1 MKKYIQELTLQEKS
15 VHASMEEKEKII
27 SQKEQE
33 LNRYKRQTKKLEE
46 KVNLHEKD
54 ITGLTS
60 STQQKTLLLKDYQK
74 TNDVISQLS
83 ENLKDLET
91 KYGNIIKQ
99 ESL

>member
-1 MKKYIQELTLQEKS
+1 
-15 VHASMEEKEKII
+15 MEEKEKII